1 MSVALKAVSITPEEL
16 VDRRIYVIRDQRVM
30 LDRDLAEL
38 YGVKAIALRQQVKR
52 NIDRFQKDFLFQLHA
67 RETQHL
73 VSQNVIPD
81 ERSQGGFKPYAF
93 TEQGV
98 AMLSS
103 VLTSKR
109 ALQVNIAIM
118 RAFVRMRE
126 MLIDHQDLLRKIQDM
141 ELRYDDDA
149 IRCPDGTAGSAA
161 TPDRVCTSRL
171 ARPLLVQEHVHSVLH
186 GTCQRDLPRIHKEDL
201 IHVVDRVQPVRD
213 DHPGGRGRQFVQ
225 DLLE

>member
-52 NIDRFQKDFLFQLHA
+52 NMDRFPKDFLFQLHA
-67 RETQHL
+67 REIRSL

-81 ERSQGGFKPYAF
+81 ERSLGGFKPYAF

-126 MLIDHQDLLRKIQDM
+126 MLIDHQDLLRKIEDM
-141 ELRYDDDA
+141 ELRYDDKFQEVFDA
-149 IRCPDGTAGSAA
+149 IRALTEP
-161 TPDRVCTSRL
+161 P
-171 ARPLLVQEHVHSVLH
+171 
-186 GTCQRDLPRIHKEDL
+186 DLPRRPIGF
-201 IHVVDRVQPVRD
+201 IPAN
-213 DHPGGRGRQFVQ
+213 
-225 DLLE
+225 

>member
-1 MSVALKAVSITPEEL
+1 MSAALKVVSTTPEEL

-52 NIDRFQKDFLFQLHA
+52 NMDRFPKDFLFQLHA
-67 RETQHL
+67 REIRSL

-81 ERSQGGFKPYAF
+81 ERSLGGFKPYAF

-126 MLIDHQDLLRKIQDM
+126 MLIDHQDLLRKIEDM
-141 ELRYDDDA
+141 ELRYDDKFQEVFDA
-149 IRCPDGTAGSAA
+149 IRALTEP
-161 TPDRVCTSRL
+161 P
-171 ARPLLVQEHVHSVLH
+171 
-186 GTCQRDLPRIHKEDL
+186 DLPRRPIGF
-201 IHVVDRVQPVRD
+201 IPAN
-213 DHPGGRGRQFVQ
+213 
-225 DLLE
+225 

>member
-1 MSVALKAVSITPEEL
+1 MSVALKAVSITPEEI

-52 NIDRFQKDFLFQLHA
+52 NLDRFPKDFLFQLHA
-67 RETQHL
+67 REIKTL
-73 VSQNVIPD
+73 LSQNVIPQT
-81 ERSQGGFKPYAF
+81 RILGGSKPYAF

-126 MLIDHQDLLRKIQDM
+126 MWIDHQDLLRKIQDI
-141 ELRYDDDA
+141 ELRYDDKFQEVFDA
-149 IRCPDGTAGSAA
+149 IRALTEP
-161 TPDRVCTSRL
+161 PN
-171 ARPLLVQEHVHSVLH
+171 
-186 GTCQRDLPRIHKEDL
+186 LPRRPI
-201 IHVVDRVQPVRD
+201 
-213 DHPGGRGRQFVQ
+213 GFVPAS
-225 DLLE
+225 

>member
-1 MSVALKAVSITPEEL
+1 MSVTLKAVSVTPEEL

-52 NIDRFQKDFLFQLHA
+52 NMDRFPKDFLFQLHA
-67 RETQHL
+67 REIRSL

-81 ERSQGGFKPYAF
+81 ERSLGGFKPYAF

-126 MLIDHQDLLRKIQDM
+126 MLIDHQDLLRKIEDM
-141 ELRYDDDA
+141 ELRYDDKFQEVFDA
-149 IRCPDGTAGSAA
+149 IRALTEP
-161 TPDRVCTSRL
+161 P
-171 ARPLLVQEHVHSVLH
+171 
-186 GTCQRDLPRIHKEDL
+186 DLPRRPIGF
-201 IHVVDRVQPVRD
+201 IPAN
-213 DHPGGRGRQFVQ
+213 
-225 DLLE
+225 